1 MPDWAYVNGMGEE
14 DGDPDLDEHH
24 DPAGQCGAGFGAYAK
39 RQEAPQPP
47 EPICKIARENG
58 GKVPL
63 ECLFNCER
71 DCHPNDNRRQARPL
85 ANGRCSRCGS
95 TSVRWRQQGGKWVL
109 FSLQPGVV
117 HACQID
123 PSEFRPIKD

>member
-1 MPDWAYVNGMGEE
+1 M
-14 DGDPDLDEHH
+14 
-24 DPAGQCGAGFGAYAK
+24 
-39 RQEAPQPP
+39 P

-58 GKVPL
+58 GEVPL
-63 ECLFNCER
+63 DCLF
-71 DCHPNDNRRQARPL
+71 H
-85 ANGRCSRCGS
+85 CSRGCLDDADGIGDHEPTGPKCARCGS
-95 TSVRWRQQGGKWVL
+95 TNVRWRQQGGKWVL